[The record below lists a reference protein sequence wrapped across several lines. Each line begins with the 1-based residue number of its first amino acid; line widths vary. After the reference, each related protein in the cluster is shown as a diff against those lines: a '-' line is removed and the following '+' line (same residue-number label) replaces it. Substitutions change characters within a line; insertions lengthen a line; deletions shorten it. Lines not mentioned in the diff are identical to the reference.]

1 MCFKN
6 NIQFCFE
13 FPHFLHLI
21 CFWLSSHI
29 IDSFLTLCRFVN
41 GSEFLL
47 QAHDDA
53 ELQQWVAALKAQCQ
67 TASGSESRS
76 QTLPA
81 SSHQQKDET
90 KKKSFFTL
98 KKK

>member
-1 MCFKN
+1 MKQT
-6 NIQFCFE
+6 ILIFE
-13 FPHFLHLI
+13 FI
-21 CFWLSSHI
+21 Y
-29 IDSFLTLCRFVN
+29 SFISPSTNRFVN

-53 ELQQWVAALKAQCQ
+53 ELQQWVGALRAQCQ

-81 SSHQQKDET
+81 SSQKDET

>member
-1 MCFKN
+1 MAERLFTDDFHSNAINK
-6 NIQFCFE
+6 FV
-13 FPHFLHLI
+13 
-21 CFWLSSHI
+21 
-29 IDSFLTLCRFVN
+29 CRFVN

-53 ELQQWVAALKAQCQ
+53 ELQQWVNALKAQCQ
-67 TASGSESRS
+67 IASGSESRS

-81 SSHQQKDET
+81 SSHQQKDEN

>member
-1 MCFKN
+1 MNLLLFFY
-6 NIQFCFE
+6 IF
-13 FPHFLHLI
+13 
-21 CFWLSSHI
+21 
-29 IDSFLTLCRFVN
+29 RFAN
-41 GSEFLL
+41 GGEYLL

-67 TASGSESRS
+67 IASGSDSRS

>member
-1 MCFKN
+1 MF
-6 NIQFCFE
+6 FFV
-13 FPHFLHLI
+13 
-21 CFWLSSHI
+21 
-29 IDSFLTLCRFVN
+29 TLLRRFVN
-41 GSEFLL
+41 GSEYLL

-81 SSHQQKDET
+81 SSHQKDET

>member
-1 MCFKN
+1 MNIVHLLKLTIFK
-6 NIQFCFE
+6 
-13 FPHFLHLI
+13 
-21 CFWLSSHI
+21 I
-29 IDSFLTLCRFVN
+29 IHRFVN

-53 ELQQWVAALKAQCQ
+53 ELQQWVSALKAQCQ
-67 TASGSESRS
+67 TASGSEGRS

-81 SSHQQKDET
+81 SSLQSKDEN

>member
-1 MCFKN
+1 MTLN
-6 NIQFCFE
+6 VPMNIV
-13 FPHFLHLI
+13 HLPK
-21 CFWLSSHI
+21 LI
-29 IDSFLTLCRFVN
+29 ILEIIHRFVN

-53 ELQQWVAALKAQCQ
+53 ELQQWVSALKAQCQ
-67 TASGSESRS
+67 TASGSEGRS

-81 SSHQQKDET
+81 SSHQPKDET

>member
-1 MCFKN
+1 MRVF
-6 NIQFCFE
+6 
-13 FPHFLHLI
+13 HFILI
-21 CFWLSSHI
+21 VFGI
-29 IDSFLTLCRFVN
+29 IHRFVN

-53 ELQQWVAALKAQCQ
+53 ELNQWVSALKIQCQ
-67 TASGSESRS
+67 AASGSESRS

-81 SSHQQKDET
+81 SSHQQKDEN